1 MTSSTTAATPNQTV
15 AAPARTRSPWAWIP
29 TLYFSQG
36 IPYVIVMT
44 MSVVMY
50 KRLGISNTDIAL
62 YTSWLYL
69 PWVIKPLW
77 SPLVD
82 ITRTKRSWVVSMQ
95 FLVSLG
101 LALAAFSVRGSGF
114 FNWSLFLFWI
124 MAFASATH
132 DIAADGFYMLS
143 LSKHDQAWWVGLRST
158 FYRTAMIV
166 GSGLLVVLAGV
177 LEGKNGLPPLEIPVR
192 AVPVESNTSAA
203 AALHEPQAGPVTGAT
218 QLLTLQ
224 AEPATLMIP
233 IADTSAEQAKAGI
246 DRAKTWNREHG
257 FLQELTVAPPRQVTS
272 SWWAEHIGAPIG
284 QAWGAAVAGPLRTFL
299 TEHFPKEVKAKAPA
313 AGNVGIVRLNLSG
326 PPPHGK
332 SLVVTCDRQ
341 KSGLEY
347 LGLAKGD
354 KGFRLVEGERLVF
367 NETNWNQGA
376 MAAVQLDPKLKR
388 AASVELAAN
397 SGNIPVA
404 WSVTLFVVAAL
415 FLGFSCWH
423 SVMLPRPANDG
434 PVVTHHSLLGE
445 FLATLGSFFRKPGV
459 LMAMAFILLY
469 RFDEAQLVKV
479 ISPFLLDA
487 REGGGLGL
495 TTSQVGL
502 VYGTFGILALTC
514 GGLLGGFMAARHGL
528 KRMLPIMVCTMYLPK
543 LVFVFLS
550 WAQPDN
556 FLVVCGA
563 VAVEQFGYGFG
574 FTAFMLYMLYFA
586 DGPHKTAHYA
596 ICTGFMALG
605 MMLPG
610 MWSGWVAD
618 LVGYKH
624 FFVWVICSA
633 LPGFTLA
640 MLLKVDPEFG
650 KKAKA

>member
-1 MTSSTTAATPNQTV
+1 MSETKPAESTV
-15 AAPARTRSPWAWIP
+15 AQRSPWFWVP
-29 TLYFSQG
+29 SLYFSQG

-82 ITRTKRSWVVSMQ
+82 ITRTKRFWVVTMQ
-95 FLVSLG
+95 FLVSFG
-101 LALAAFSVRGSGF
+101 LALVAFSVQGSAF
-114 FNWSLFLFWI
+114 FKWSLFLFWI

-143 LSKHDQAWWVGLRST
+143 LTKHEQAWWVGLRST

-177 LEGKNGLPPLEIPVR
+177 LESKNGLPPVAVIAEAKASAPVVAKLNPTPVAATTDAGLR
-192 AVPVESNTSAA
+192 VLIQPATADIALGTAANAVEAKQTIADAKAWNRQHGFIADEKPVEKKPAEKGWWSKSISDPLGNFLSA
-203 AALHEPQAGPVTGAT
+203 
-218 QLLTLQ
+218 
-224 AEPATLMIP
+224 
-233 IADTSAEQAKAGI
+233 K
-246 DRAKTWNREHG
+246 
-257 FLQELTVAPPRQVTS
+257 
-272 SWWAEHIGAPIG
+272 
-284 QAWGAAVAGPLRTFL
+284 
-299 TEHFPKEVKAKAPA
+299 FPKQNATNSAPTSA
-313 AGNVGIVRLNLSG
+313 AGNVAVFQLSLSQSPEAGKEVAVTFSRKLRGI
-326 PPPHGK
+326 
-332 SLVVTCDRQ
+332 
-341 KSGLEY
+341 EY
-347 LGLAKGD
+347 IGMGKGD
-354 KGFRLVEGERLVF
+354 KGFRLVEGERFVF
-367 NETNWNQGA
+367 NAQNWNQPA
-376 MAAVQLDPKLKR
+376 MAVVQLDPKLKSDT
-388 AASVELAAN
+388 AVTFLTSA
-397 SGNIPVA
+397 GNIPLA
-404 WSVTLFVVAAL
+404 WSITLFVVAGL
-415 FLGFSCWH
+415 FLAFSCWH
-423 SVMLPRPANDG
+423 SVVLPRPANDG
-434 PVVTHHSLLGE
+434 PVVTGKSLLGD
-445 FLATLGSFFRKPGV
+445 FFATLGSFFQKPGV

-487 REGGGLGL
+487 RELGGLGL

-514 GGLLGGFMAARHGL
+514 GGLLGGFTAAKHGL
-528 KRMLPIMVCTMYLPK
+528 KKMMPIMVASMYLPK
-543 LVFVFLS
+543 LAFIFLS
-550 WAQPDN
+550 WVRPEN
-556 FLVVCGA
+556 FLAACGA

-574 FTAFMLYMLYFA
+574 FTAFMLYMLFFA

-618 LVGYKH
+618 IVGYKH

-633 LPGFTLA
+633 LPGFCIA
-640 MLLKVDPEFG
+640 MLLWRKVDPNFG
-650 KKAKA
+650 KKAGK